1 MTLNDLH
8 AHTRSVAR
16 PVNDLERPSRSHD
29 VFVAAAFTQCIMIS
43 LSIQYIT
50 RVAAT
55 VAATVAAVCTV
66 HNNSSD

>member
-1 MTLNDLH
+1 
-8 AHTRSVAR
+8 
-16 PVNDLERPSRSHD
+16 
-29 VFVAAAFTQCIMIS
+29 MIS
-43 LSIQYIT
+43 LCIQYIT